1 MRDGC
6 EFALVICGVRRWIPP
21 RNVQYLG
28 KLRTEYFDIRS
39 FCIWSCK
46 IEWFHDKKYLL
57 HYKINFQLQ
66 TADTE
71 IFIATDLSSSC
82 TLLYHNNCRQRN
94 QKVKNSNFI
103 PPSQNRLHS
112 HRVYIQT
119 LIHCATVSLLLPIS
133 LLCHFCIKSS
143 YTRTYNT
150 EGKRILPR
158 ISRLYSK
165 MDGPHKWIHV
175 IYIFFQ

>member
-1 MRDGC
+1 MIKNIYFIIKLTSNFRQLTLK
-6 EFALVICGVRRWIPP
+6 FLLRLTYLVAVRFYIITTVDRGTKRSRIP
-21 RNVQYLG
+21 
-28 KLRTEYFDIRS
+28 IS
-39 FCIWSCK
+39 
-46 IEWFHDKKYLL
+46 
-57 HYKINFQLQ
+57 
-66 TADTE
+66 
-71 IFIATDLSSSC
+71 
-82 TLLYHNNCRQRN
+82 
-94 QKVKNSNFI
+94 SNFI